1 MINLLYHSHTI
12 VASHLEELLSLGLL
26 EHDEHVLVA
35 LDGVLVDESGLRLSG
50 PTLHDYCLLTSLR
63 MLLWARNYG
72 DHLCYAFPLAE
83 LALVEGAGLDPLHAQ
98 LAMTF
103 TAEGEEDQRFT
114 LTLMP
119 LTDLHP
125 ALSLLSLAAES
136 ARLMAV
142 ANMPRHEAGPEMVA
156 VLSEQIYGSVDGPP
170 QSATPYRWPGA
181 PNPAPVSPAPAF
193 QQNPANLPPEQFY
206 AAGRLARSA
215 WDTLKRS
222 LNNSELP
229 FDLNTSSLRD
239 LTDTVRAINDLVQ
252 TMSSNPSAQEL
263 AMAFIKSRS
272 GQAAGP
278 AVDLGQVF
286 SPAPA
291 PAADVEALRSTPEPD
306 YHEIP
311 LRRRGEPAKAQ
322 PTAPMPATEP
332 TEQGGIAL
340 RQRGELS
347 PPPPSVVA
355 SDRGSIPL
363 RRRGAGGPPSG
374 VARAGAPMSGS
385 GDAGH
390 KEE

>member
-12 VASHLEELLSLGLL
+12 VPSHLEELVSLGLL
-26 EHDEHVLVA
+26 EHDEQVLVA
-35 LDGVLVDESGLRLSG
+35 LDGVLVDASGLRLSG

-63 MLLWARNYG
+63 VLLWARNYG
-72 DHLCYAFPLAE
+72 DHLCYAFPIAE

-103 TAEGEEDQRFT
+103 TAEGEEEQRFT
-114 LTLMP
+114 LKLMP

-125 ALSLLSLAAES
+125 ALSLLNIAAES
-136 ARLMAV
+136 ARLMAT
-142 ANMPRHEAGPEMVA
+142 ANMPRHEAGPEMIA
-156 VLSEQIYGSVDGPP
+156 VLSEQIYGTVDGPP

-193 QQNPANLPPEQFY
+193 QQNPANLPPEQLY

-222 LNNSELP
+222 LNSSELP

-272 GQAAGP
+272 GQAAGS

-291 PAADVEALRSTPEPD
+291 PTADVEELRPTPDAE

-311 LRRRGEPAKAQ
+311 LRRRADPAAAQ
-322 PTAPMPATEP
+322 PAAFTATPGPS
-332 TEQGGIAL
+332 EQGSVSL
-340 RQRGELS
+340 RQRAEVS
-347 PPPPSVVA
+347 PPPPSVAA

-363 RRRGAGGPPSG
+363 RRRGAGGPPAG
-374 VARAGAPMSGS
+374 VARAGAPVSGS